1 MNRTLCLVALSF
13 VLLAACKKDK
23 KTDTPSPPPPTIYGQ
38 WILHLTAQP
47 FAADTNWKPVK
58 FPAEVTS
65 FLLINNGKYITQK
78 YPDKITEGT
87 YTIADSVNTNIKVLT
102 ISNEGEPIKLYIQ
115 LLPSGELQMDDES
128 IINTAPG
135 YVRKKFGRMWVCNVI
150 F

>member
-1 MNRTLCLVALSF
+1 MKRILCLVALST

-23 KTDTPSPPPPTIYGQ
+23 KTDAPPPLPPTIYGQ

-58 FPAEVTS
+58 FPVAVTS
-65 FLLINNGKYITQK
+65 FVLINNGKYITQK

-87 YTIADSVNTNIKVLT
+87 YTIADSANTNIKVLT

-128 IINTAPG
+128 IKNTAPG
-135 YVRKKFGRMWVCNVI
+135 YVRRKFGRMMECRVI
-150 F
+150 L

>member
-23 KTDTPSPPPPTIYGQ
+23 KTDTLPPPTIYDQ

-47 FAADTNWKPVK
+47 FATDTTWKLVR

-65 FLLINNGKYITQK
+65 FVLTNNGKYITQK

-87 YTIADSVNTNIKVLT
+87 YTIADSANTNIKVLT

-128 IINTAPG
+128 IKNMAPG
-135 YVRKKFGRMWVCNVI
+135 YVRRRFGRIKVCSVTL
-150 F
+150 